1 MKFKLFSTTWD
12 TDELIERYP
21 FVKKYGLEDPYKR
34 PSDSTNEIDLAYR
47 DIFVT
52 VNSLEDLLIIL
63 NKARRANKYC
73 CNLVVGYCDDGI
85 MFVELYDGY
94 RE

>member
-21 FVKKYGLEDPYKR
+21 FVKKYGLEDPHKI
-34 PSDSTNEIDLAYR
+34 PIDSANEIDLAYR
-47 DIFVT
+47 DIFIT

-73 CNLVVGYCDDGI
+73 CDLVVGYCDDGN
-85 MFVELYDGY
+85 MFIELYDGY